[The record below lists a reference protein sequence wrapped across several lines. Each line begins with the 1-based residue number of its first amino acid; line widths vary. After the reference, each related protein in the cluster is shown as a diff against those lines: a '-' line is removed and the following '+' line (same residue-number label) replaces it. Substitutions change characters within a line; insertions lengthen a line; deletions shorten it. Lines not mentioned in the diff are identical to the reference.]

1 MQKLKT
7 RVVKKNINPE
17 WNEDLT
23 LSIAD
28 PSVPIKLVSVIV
40 LVTLEAYTSIIKRT
54 TRIIMLYIFVGIKEN
69 EVALITEKLS
79 QIFYQPNTFFF
90 FK

>member
-40 LVTLEAYTSIIKRT
+40 LVWSGNPGNRIKT
-54 TRIIMLYIFVGIKEN
+54 G
-69 EVALITEKLS
+69 
-79 QIFYQPNTFFF
+79 
-90 FK
+90 

>member
-7 RVVKKNINPE
+7 RVVKKTLNPE

-28 PSVPIKLVSVIV
+28 PNLPIKLVSISHLQYDFAVQVINMD
-40 LVTLEAYTSIIKRT
+40 T
-54 TRIIMLYIFVGIKEN
+54 
-69 EVALITEKLS
+69 
-79 QIFYQPNTFFF
+79 
-90 FK
+90 

>member
-28 PSVPIKLVSVIV
+28 PIVPIKLVSVIF
-40 LVTLEAYTSIIKRT
+40 LVTLMGA
-54 TRIIMLYIFVGIKEN
+54 
-69 EVALITEKLS
+69 
-79 QIFYQPNTFFF
+79 
-90 FK
+90 

>member
-1 MQKLKT
+1 IQKGVNLAVRDVRSSDPYVIVKMGRQKLKT

-40 LVTLEAYTSIIKRT
+40 LVWSGKPGNRVKT
-54 TRIIMLYIFVGIKEN
+54 G
-69 EVALITEKLS
+69 
-79 QIFYQPNTFFF
+79 
-90 FK
+90 

>member
-40 LVTLEAYTSIIKRT
+40 LVTLEAYSSIKRT
-54 TRIIMLYIFVGIKEN
+54 SRIIMVLKPAVNEN
-69 EVALITEKLS
+69 AWLIS
-79 QIFYQPNTFFF
+79 V
-90 FK
+90 

>member
-7 RVVKKNINPE
+7 RVVKNSTNPE

-28 PSVPIKLVSVIV
+28 PTLPVNIV
-40 LVTLEAYTSIIKRT
+40 T
-54 TRIIMLYIFVGIKEN
+54 TFSL
-69 EVALITEKLS
+69 AT
-79 QIFYQPNTFFF
+79 
-90 FK
+90 